1 MKITLLPVLARDM
14 RRYFSL
20 VGVPSLAP
28 AVAIAKA
35 DAAESALRLLS
46 ISRQDDIMPLLHE
59 NMEKSTKKLK
69 QNNLLLQLNIITGDQ
84 TYL

>member
-1 MKITLLPVLARDM
+1 M

-46 ISRQDDIMPLLHE
+46 ISRQDDIIMPLLYE
-59 NMEKSTKKLK
+59 NMEKSTQKSKIISYC
-69 QNNLLLQLNIITGDQ
+69 NLMLLQETRHIYNRFK
-84 TYL
+84 TYILIY

>member
-1 MKITLLPVLARDM
+1 MLNITLLPVLASDM

-46 ISRQDDIMPLLHE
+46 ISRQDDIIMPLLYE
-59 NMEKSTKKLK
+59 NREKSTKR
-69 QNNLLLQLNIITGDQ
+69 
-84 TYL
+84 